1 MKSRAVFLDR
11 DGTVN
16 VDKDYMYKPED
27 FEFEKGVVETLR
39 YLFLK
44 NYKIIIITNQ
54 SGIARRYY
62 TAEDVDRLHDHM
74 RILAKENGFEF
85 TGFYFCPH
93 MPGEGCDCRKPG
105 TALIEK
111 AAREHSIDLE
121 LSYMVGDKESD
132 MAAGRNAGLKTV
144 LVGSGYGKQTKEDFQ
159 DYDHYFESIT
169 GLKSII

>member
-27 FEFEKGVVETLR
+27 FEFEKGVAETLK
-39 YLFLK
+39 YLYSK
-44 NYKIIIITNQ
+44 NYKLIIITNQ
-54 SGIARRYY
+54 SGIARGYY
-62 TAEDVDRLHDHM
+62 TAEDVERLHDHM

-93 MPGEGCDCRKPG
+93 MPDEGCSCRKPG

-111 AAREHSIDLE
+111 AVLEHGIDLSV
-121 LSYMVGDKESD
+121 SYMVGDKESD
-132 MAAGRNAGLKTV
+132 MTAGKKAGLTTI
-144 LVGSGYGKQTKEDFQ
+144 LVGSGYGKQTKENYDG
-159 DYDHYFESIT
+159 YDHYFDCIT
-169 GLKSII
+169 GLMSII

>member
-11 DGTVN
+11 DGTVD
-16 VDKDYMYKPED
+16 VDKDYMYKPEE

-39 YLFLK
+39 YIYSK
-44 NYKIIIITNQ
+44 NYKLIVITNQ
-54 SGIARRYY
+54 SGIARGYF
-62 TAEDVDRLHDHM
+62 TSGDVEKLHDHM
-74 RILAKENGFEF
+74 KVTAKENGFEF

-93 MPGEGCDCRKPG
+93 MPDEGCSCRKPG
-105 TALIEK
+105 TELIEK
-111 AAREHSIDLE
+111 AALEHSIDLE

-132 MAAGRNAGLKTV
+132 MAAGRNAGMTTV
-144 LVGSGYGKQTKEDFQ
+144 LVGSGYGKRTKEDFQ